1 MADDYKIE
9 LFIFPDGTAIEM
21 LVFDDALA
29 TGPGGGFEAVIG
41 GGDWPSAEPAAAE
54 QREPS
59 EHRRATKQQTATL
72 QPLPPDADV
81 HVCPMCGCD
90 LVYPTDWT
98 RLDGS
103 LWRLSLRCP
112 NCQLER
118 DVALVREAVERFNRL
133 LYHGAQ
139 VLAREAQELS
149 RQHFEEEAEKLVA
162 ALRGDLILPMDF

>member
-21 LVFDDALA
+21 LVFDGALP
-29 TGPGGGFEAVIG
+29 TGSGGTFEATIG
-41 GGDWPSAEPAAAE
+41 HSPADWPQPERADTEEHSARPSRPAD
-54 QREPS
+54 
-59 EHRRATKQQTATL
+59 L
-72 QPLPPDADV
+72 QPLPADTDV
-81 HVCPMCGCD
+81 HRCPMCASD

-98 RLDGS
+98 RLEGS

-118 DVALVREAVERFNRL
+118 DVVLVRETVEQFNRL

-139 VLAREAQELS
+139 LLAREAEELS

-162 ALRGDLILPMDF
+162 ALQRDLILPMDF